1 MRTGERT
8 TIGFDRHIDIEWLDA
23 AAGRVAA
30 GQSSADVREFL
41 WGLLDGVVGGDT
53 VHSARGKT
61 LTVLMR
67 IWVTVPSIAEPLR
80 AAAIKR
86 IPLASSEERLA
97 IHWAMS
103 VACYP
108 FFAEVA
114 GHVGKLLAL
123 NGQANLSQ
131 IVRRMTETWGD
142 RSTLPR
148 AVQRVLRSM
157 VQWGALREGGEKGI
171 FISPARRI
179 GLSERPAELVV
190 QAVLV
195 SHGHGMGLAQAI
207 SHSALFPFHVRLNAS
222 SARNSDQLRVL
233 RQGDQTD
240 FVDLAVP

>member
-1 MRTGERT
+1 
-8 TIGFDRHIDIEWLDA
+8 
-23 AAGRVAA
+23 
-30 GQSSADVREFL
+30 
-41 WGLLDGVVGGDT
+41 
-53 VHSARGKT
+53 
-61 LTVLMR
+61 
-67 IWVTVPSIAEPLR
+67 
-80 AAAIKR
+80 
-86 IPLASSEERLA
+86 
-97 IHWAMS
+97 MS

-114 GHVGKLLAL
+114 GHIGKLLAL

-142 RSTLPR
+142 RSTLLR

-171 FISPARRI
+171 FISRARRI

-207 SHSALFPFHVRLNAS
+207 SHPALFPFDVRLNAWT
-222 SARNSDQLRVL
+222 ARSPPSQAALGGDPFRPAELRL
-233 RQGDQTD
+233 LG
-240 FVDLAVP
+240 AVPEMNIVGRHPRHLRERQPRIRAVPHQRF

>member
-1 MRTGERT
+1 MGDER
-8 TIGFDRHIDIEWLDA
+8 R
-23 AAGRVAA
+23 
-30 GQSSADVREFL
+30 
-41 WGLLDGVVGGDT
+41 LL
-53 VHSARGKT
+53 S
-61 LTVLMR
+61 L
-67 IWVTVPSIAEPLR
+67 LR
-80 AAAIKR
+80 R
-86 IPLASSEERLA
+86 SG
-97 IHWAMS
+97 W
-103 VACYP
+103 
-108 FFAEVA
+108 
-114 GHVGKLLAL
+114 HVGKLLAL

-131 IVRRMTETWGD
+131 IFRRMTETWGD

-195 SHGHGMGLAQAI
+195 SHGHRMGLAQAI
-207 SHSALFPFHVRLNAS
+207 SHSALFPFDVRLNAS